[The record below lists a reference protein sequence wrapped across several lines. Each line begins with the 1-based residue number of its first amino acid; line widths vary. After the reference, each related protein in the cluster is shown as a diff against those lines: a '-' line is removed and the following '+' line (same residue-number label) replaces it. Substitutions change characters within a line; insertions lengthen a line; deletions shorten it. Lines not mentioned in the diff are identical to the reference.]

1 MSESERERDQAI
13 AAYLLGELD
22 EVERAEFDRHLAGD
36 PGLRGEVEG
45 LRGVVSSL
53 ATLPEQAWTPAE
65 PPPLSAPGE
74 AARRAR
80 APRARPRAW
89 RWTPAR
95 LAATAG
101 LAALLLGAGIWIGTV
116 VDDDP
121 GGVGSLGG
129 SSIALTPLR
138 DGDAARGELTVAE
151 DDGDRASLSV
161 SGLTPNRNDFYEVW
175 LLGDRGLVSL
185 GSFRVGADGSA
196 TAELALPVDPAR
208 YGSFDV
214 SLEPDDGDPSHSS
227 DSVLRGPAAS

>member
-1 MSESERERDQAI
+1 MSEPERERDQAI
-13 AAYLLGELD
+13 AAYLVGELD
-22 EVERAEFDRHLAGD
+22 EADRAEFDRRLAGD
-36 PGLRGEVEG
+36 PGLRDEVEA
-45 LRGVVSSL
+45 LRGVASSL
-53 ATLPEQAWTPAE
+53 AMLPEQAWTPPE
-65 PPPLSAPGE
+65 PPRLSAPGE
-74 AARRAR
+74 AVPQGP
-80 APRARPRAW
+80 APRARPAW

-101 LAALLLGAGIWIGTV
+101 VAALLLGSGIWIGTL
-116 VDDDP
+116 VDEDP
-121 GGVGSLGG
+121 GGAGSLGG

-161 SGLTPNRNDFYEVW
+161 SGLAPNRNDFYEVW

-185 GSFRVGADGSA
+185 GSFRVGAEGSA